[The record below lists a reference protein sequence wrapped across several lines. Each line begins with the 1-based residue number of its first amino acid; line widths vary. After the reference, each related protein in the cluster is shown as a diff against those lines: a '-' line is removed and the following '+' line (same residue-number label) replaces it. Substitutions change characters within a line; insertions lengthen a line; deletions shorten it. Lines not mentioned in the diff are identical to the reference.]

1 MASRVNRSYKASPEP
16 VVARSDPA
24 SRNRAADLE
33 TGWTE
38 SADKSNAA
46 TIESARDSPGT
57 VEVVQGLP
65 SLGPWWLPLCRGD
78 ACSCSFRAGGVKR
91 WLVSQ

>member
-1 MASRVNRSYKASPEP
+1 MASHANRSYKASPEP
-16 VVARSDPA
+16 VVAHSDPA
-24 SRNRAADLE
+24 SRSRAVDPG

-46 TIESARDSPGT
+46 TIESARDSPGM

-65 SLGPWWLPLCRGD
+65 SLGP
-78 ACSCSFRAGGVKR
+78 
-91 WLVSQ
+91 